1 MALRLIEIQLPKDK
15 EPETRQMLTEFTDS
29 SVWEF
34 TYSGDLFF
42 AKVVISAEDSE
53 RIMDAFEKKYAADEH
68 FRLILHSLEAMIPRL
83 PEKKADAVRPPE
95 PSADLERVSR
105 EELYHDIDDA
115 CKLNRTYLIM
125 VALSAI
131 VASIGIMRQNV
142 PALIGS
148 MVIAPLLGPNV
159 ALSFAATLGD
169 LRLAARALWVNVV
182 GCALA
187 LAIALTVGWV
197 SRGYI
202 AAHINELQVV
212 VNATDI
218 LLALS
223 AGAAGALAFTTG
235 VSAVLIGV
243 MVAVALLPPLVNFG
257 MFAGSGHW
265 PQATAAFWLVTVN
278 VISVNLAGIVTF
290 YFQNVRAL
298 TWWEEGKARKLRTTA
313 LAIWIGLLLLLLLV
327 LSMIQ

>member
-15 EPETRQMLTEFTDS
+15 ESETRDLLATFTDS

-34 TYSGDLFF
+34 TYSGELFF

-53 RIMDAFEKKYAADEH
+53 RIMDAFEKKHAGDER

-83 PEKKADAVRPPE
+83 PERQVVTPE

-105 EELYHDIDDA
+105 EELYNDIDDA
-115 CKLNRTYLIM
+115 SRLNRTYLIM
-125 VALSAI
+125 VVLSSI
-131 VASIGIMRQNV
+131 VASIGIMRQSV

-169 LRLAARALWVNVV
+169 LRLAARALWVNLA
-182 GCALA
+182 GCALC
-187 LAIALTVGWV
+187 LAIALAVGAA

-202 AAHINELQVV
+202 AAHIDDLRVV

-235 VSAVLIGV
+235 VPAILIGV
-243 MVAVALLPPLVNFG
+243 MVAVALLPPLVSFG

-265 PQATAAFWLVTVN
+265 AEATAAFWLVTVN
-278 VISVNLAGIVTF
+278 VISVNLAGILTF
-290 YFQNVRAL
+290 HFQNVRAL
-298 TWWEEGKARKLRTTA
+298 TWWEEGKARRLRTIA
-313 LAIWIGLLLLLLLV
+313 VAIWIGLLLMLLFV
-327 LSMIQ
+327 LSIIP